1 MDVLD
6 DVVNESN
13 LLQQRSVVGFFLG
26 YKMPY
31 HAMKIL
37 AIQVWKILGL
47 EDVMMMKN
55 GFMIFHFKIEDDVYS
70 VIKKEQWIFR
80 GKTIVLQQWNPYF
93 VFDKNKIKRLSV

>member
-1 MDVLD
+1 
-6 DVVNESN
+6 
-13 LLQQRSVVGFFLG
+13 
-26 YKMPY
+26 
-31 HAMKIL
+31 
-37 AIQVWKILGL
+37 
-47 EDVMMMKN
+47 MMMKN